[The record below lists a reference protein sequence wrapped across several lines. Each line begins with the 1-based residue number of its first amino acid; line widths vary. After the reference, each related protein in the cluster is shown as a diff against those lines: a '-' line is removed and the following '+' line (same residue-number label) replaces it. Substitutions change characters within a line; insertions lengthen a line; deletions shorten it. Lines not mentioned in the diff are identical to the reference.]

1 MSEFNGILTLTV
13 FLPALAGLVI
23 LLVKPLQL
31 EDRIIRWFAIVSTVV
46 TFVLTLI
53 VFLAYDRDAGGVQ
66 FIDHL
71 SWLSAETIK
80 SSYLLGVDGLSAP
93 LVLLTGLL
101 GMAAA
106 FASRNIGLRV
116 SEYFIWLLL
125 LETAV
130 MGVFVSLDLLLFFVF
145 FEFEVIPMFMLISL
159 WGSGRPRYS
168 AMKFVLYTLAGGAF
182 MFVGIFAVYLTGA
195 VDTLT
200 MVPVPEL
207 GIVGIADQIAGVD
220 LIAPA
225 SLIFAFFF
233 VAFAVKLPIWPL
245 HNWLPDAH
253 TDAPTAVSVMLAGV
267 LLKMA
272 GYGMIRINIG
282 FFQETKGF
290 TVHDAAGILS
300 VIAAVSVVYGAIVT
314 IRQTDMK
321 RLIAY
326 SSVSHMGFVLLGLTA
341 IAGIQQETE
350 FGRDVALGG
359 INGAALQMFT
369 HGTITGLAFLMVGL
383 AYDRTHTRHIPHLG
397 GLWRRMPVIGIFFFI
412 AGFASLGLPA
422 LSGFVSEIMVFLNS
436 FPVWPWAASISA
448 FGVVLAAG
456 YVLWMIQ
463 RTFFGSKPPEGGIP
477 DDKYEELTHAEPFD
491 LIPILV
497 LTIPIFVIGIW
508 PKVVVDVFKIGFE
521 GILR

>member
-23 LLVKPLQL
+23 LLAKPLQL
-31 EDRIIRWFAIVSTVV
+31 EDRIIRWFAILTTVA
-46 TFVLTLI
+46 TFVLSLI
-53 VFLAYDRDAGGVQ
+53 VFLSYDRVIGGVQ

-101 GMAAA
+101 GLAAA

-168 AMKFVLYTLAGGAF
+168 AMKFVLYTLTGGAF

-200 MVPVPEL
+200 MVAVPQL

-220 LIAPA
+220 LVAPA
-225 SLIFAFFF
+225 SLIFAFFL
-233 VAFAVKLPIWPL
+233 VAFAVKLPVWPL

-282 FFQETKGF
+282 FFQETNGF
-290 TVHDAAGILS
+290 TVHDAAGILA
-300 VIAAVSVVYGAIVT
+300 VVAAVSVVYGAVVT

-341 IAGIQQETE
+341 IGGSNAAIQAG
-350 FGRDVALGG
+350 GV
-359 INGAALQMFT
+359 NGAALQMFT

-383 AYDRTHTRHIPHLG
+383 TYDRTHTRHIPHLG

-436 FPVWPWAASISA
+436 FPVWPWAASFAA

-463 RTFFGSKPPEGGIP
+463 RTFFGSRPPEGGIP
-477 DDKYEELTHAEPFD
+477 DDKYEELTDAEPLD
-491 LIPILV
+491 LIPILA
-497 LTIPIFVIGIW
+497 LTIPIIVIGIW
-508 PKVVVDVFKIGFE
+508 PKVVVDVFKIGIE

>member
-1 MSEFNGILTLTV
+1 MSEFNGILTITV
-13 FLPALAGLVI
+13 LLPALAALIIV
-23 LLVKPLQL
+23 VAKPLQL
-31 EDRIIRWFAIVSTVV
+31 DDRIIRWFAILSTVA
-46 TFVLTLI
+46 TFVLSLI
-53 VFLAYDRDAGGVQ
+53 VFLSYDRDAGGVQ
-66 FIDHL
+66 MIDHL
-71 SWLSAETIK
+71 NWLSAQTIK

-106 FASRNIGLRV
+106 FASRNIKLRV
-116 SEYFIWLLL
+116 SEYFLWLLL

-145 FEFEVIPMFMLISL
+145 FEFEVIPMFMLISV

-207 GIVGIADQIAGVD
+207 GIVGIADQIAGVE
-220 LIAPA
+220 LVAPA
-225 SLIFAFFF
+225 ALIFTFFL
-233 VAFAVKLPIWPL
+233 VAFAVKLPVLPL

-272 GYGMIRINIG
+272 GYGLIRINIG
-282 FFQETKGF
+282 FFQETNGF

-300 VIAAVSVVYGAIVT
+300 VVAAASVVYGAIVT

-341 IAGIQQETE
+341 IGGSTAATQ
-350 FGRDVALGG
+350 LGG

-397 GLWRRMPVIGIFFFI
+397 GLWRRMPIIGIFFFI
-412 AGFASLGLPA
+412 AGLASLGLPA

-436 FPVWPWAASISA
+436 FPVWPWAASIAA

-477 DDKYEELTHAEPFD
+477 VGKFDELTDARPLD

-497 LTIPIFVIGIW
+497 LTIPIFVVGIW
-508 PKVVVDVFKIGFE
+508 PRTIVDVFKLGIE

>member
-1 MSEFNGILTLTV
+1 MSEFNGILTVTV
-13 FLPALAGLVI
+13 FLPALAALVI
-23 LLVKPLQL
+23 LLARPLNL
-31 EDRIIRWFAIVSTVV
+31 EDRVIRWFAILSTVAAFILSLV
-46 TFVLTLI
+46 
-53 VFLAYDRDAGGVQ
+53 VFLAYDRETGGVQ
-66 FIDHL
+66 FIDHVN
-71 SWLSAETIK
+71 WLSAETIK

-93 LVLLTGLL
+93 LVLLTGIL
-101 GMAAA
+101 GLAAA
-106 FASRNIGLRV
+106 FASRNIELRV
-116 SEYFIWLLL
+116 SEYFVWLLL
-125 LETAV
+125 LESAV

-145 FEFEVIPMFMLISL
+145 FEFEVIPMFMLISV

-168 AMKFVLYTLAGGAF
+168 AMKFVLFTLAGGAF

-195 VDTLT
+195 VDSLT
-200 MVPVPEL
+200 MVPIPEL

-225 SLIFAFFF
+225 SLIFAFFLI
-233 VAFAVKLPIWPL
+233 AFAVKLPVWPL

-282 FFQETKGF
+282 FFQETNGF

-300 VIAAVSVVYGAIVT
+300 VVAAVSVVYGAIVT

-341 IAGIQQETE
+341 IGGSTAATQ
-350 FGRDVALGG
+350 LGG

-369 HGTITGLAFLMVGL
+369 HGTITGLAFLVVGM

-397 GLWRRMPVIGIFFFI
+397 GLWRRMPVIGIFFFV

-422 LSGFVSEIMVFLNS
+422 LSGFVSEIMVFLNA

-477 DDKYEELTHAEPFD
+477 DDKFEELTDAEPLD
-491 LIPILV
+491 LIPILA
-497 LTIPIFVIGIW
+497 LTIPIFVVGIW
-508 PKVVVDVFKIGFE
+508 PKTIVDVFKIGIE

>member
-1 MSEFNGILTLTV
+1 MSEFNGILTVTV
-13 FLPALAGLVI
+13 FLPALAALVI
-23 LLVKPLQL
+23 LLARPFNL
-31 EDRIIRWFAIVSTVV
+31 EDRIVRWFAILSTVA
-46 TFVLTLI
+46 TFVLSAI

-66 FIDHL
+66 FIDHI

-93 LVLLTGLL
+93 LVLLTGIL
-101 GMAAA
+101 GTAAA
-106 FASRNIGLRV
+106 FASRNINLRV
-116 SEYFIWLLL
+116 SEYFVWLLL
-125 LETAV
+125 LEAAV
-130 MGVFVSLDLLLFFVF
+130 MGVFTSLDLLLFFVF
-145 FEFEVIPMFMLISL
+145 FEFEVIPMYMLISV

-168 AMKFVLYTLAGGAF
+168 AMKFVLFTLAGGAF

-200 MVPVPEL
+200 MVAIPEL
-207 GIVGIADQIAGVD
+207 GISGVPEQIAGAS

-225 SLIFAFFF
+225 SLIFAFFL
-233 VAFAVKLPIWPL
+233 VAFAVKLPVWPL

-300 VIAAVSVVYGAIVT
+300 VVAAISVVYGAIVT

-341 IAGIQQETE
+341 IGGNTAAIQ
-350 FGRDVALGG
+350 LGG

-397 GLWRRMPVIGIFFFI
+397 GLWRRMPIIGIFFFI

-436 FPVWPWAASISA
+436 FPVWPWAAGISA

-463 RTFFGSKPPEGGIP
+463 RTFFGSRPPDGGIP
-477 DDKYEELTHAEPFD
+477 QKNYDELTDAEPLD

-508 PKVVVDVFKIGFE
+508 PKTVVDVFKIGIE

>member
-1 MSEFNGILTLTV
+1 MSEFNGILTITV
-13 FLPALAGLVI
+13 FLPALAALI
-23 LLVKPLQL
+23 IALAKPFNL
-31 EDRIIRWFAIVSTVV
+31 EDRIIRWFAILSTVA
-46 TFVLTLI
+46 TFLLSLI

-66 FIDHL
+66 FVDHI

-101 GMAAA
+101 GTAAA
-106 FASRNIGLRV
+106 FASRNIELRV

-125 LETAV
+125 LEAAV

-145 FEFEVIPMFMLISL
+145 FEFEVIPMFMLISI
-159 WGSGRPRYS
+159 WGTGRPRYS
-168 AMKFVLYTLAGGAF
+168 AMKFVLFTLAGGAF
-182 MFVGIFAVYLTGA
+182 MFVGIFAIYLTGA

-200 MVPVPEL
+200 MVSLPEL
-207 GIVGIADQIAGVD
+207 GITGIPEQISGVD

-225 SLIFAFFF
+225 SLIFAFFL
-233 VAFAVKLPIWPL
+233 VAFAVKLPVWPL

-282 FFQETKGF
+282 FFQETNGF

-300 VIAAVSVVYGAIVT
+300 VVAAISVVYGAIVT

-341 IAGIQQETE
+341 ISGSTAATQ
-350 FGRDVALGG
+350 LGG

-369 HGTITGLAFLMVGL
+369 HGTITGLAFLLVGL

-477 DDKYEELTHAEPFD
+477 DDKFEELTDAEPLD

-508 PKVVVDVFKIGFE
+508 PKTVVDVFNIGIE

>member
-1 MSEFNGILTLTV
+1 MSEFNGILTITV
-13 FLPALAGLVI
+13 FLPALAALII
-23 LLVKPLQL
+23 LLAKPANL
-31 EDRIIRWFAIVSTVV
+31 EDRIIRWFAILSTVA
-46 TFVLTLI
+46 TFVLSLI
-53 VFLAYDRDAGGVQ
+53 VFLGYDRDAGGVQ
-66 FIDHL
+66 FVDHL
-71 SWLSAETIK
+71 NWLSAETIK

-93 LVLLTGLL
+93 LVLLTGIL

-106 FASRNIGLRV
+106 FASRNIELRV
-116 SEYFIWLLL
+116 SEYFVWLLL
-125 LETAV
+125 LEAAV

-145 FEFEVIPMFMLISL
+145 FEFEVIPMFMLISV

-168 AMKFVLYTLAGGAF
+168 AMKFVLFTLAGGAF

-200 MVPVPEL
+200 MIAVPQL
-207 GIVGIADQIAGVD
+207 GIAGIAEQISGVD

-225 SLIFAFFF
+225 SLIFTFFL
-233 VAFAVKLPIWPL
+233 VAFAVKLPVWPL

-282 FFQETKGF
+282 FFQETNGF

-300 VIAAVSVVYGAIVT
+300 VVAAVSVVYGAVVT

-341 IAGIQQETE
+341 IGGSTAATQ
-350 FGRDVALGG
+350 LGG

-369 HGTITGLAFLMVGL
+369 HGTITGLAFLMVGM

-397 GLWRRMPVIGIFFFI
+397 GLWVRMPVIGIFFFI

-422 LSGFVSEIMVFLNS
+422 LSGFVSEIMVFLNA

-477 DDKYEELTHAEPFD
+477 EDKFEELTDAEPLD

-508 PKVVVDVFKIGFE
+508 PKTVVDVFKIGIE

>member
-1 MSEFNGILTLTV
+1 MSEFNGILTITV
-13 FLPALAGLVI
+13 FLPALAALIIV
-23 LLVKPLQL
+23 VAKPMQL
-31 EDRIIRWFAIVSTVV
+31 DDRIIRWFAILSTVA
-46 TFVLTLI
+46 TFVLSLI
-53 VFLAYDRDAGGVQ
+53 VFLSYDRDAGGVQ
-66 FIDHL
+66 MIDHL
-71 SWLSAETIK
+71 NWLSAQTIK

-106 FASRNIGLRV
+106 FASRNIQIRV
-116 SEYFIWLLL
+116 SEYFLWLLL

-145 FEFEVIPMFMLISL
+145 FEFEVIPMFMLISV

-207 GIVGIADQIAGVD
+207 GIVGIADQIAGVE
-220 LIAPA
+220 LVAPA
-225 SLIFAFFF
+225 ALIFTFFL
-233 VAFAVKLPIWPL
+233 VAFAVKLPILPL

-272 GYGMIRINIG
+272 GYGLIRINIG
-282 FFQETKGF
+282 FFQETNGF

-300 VIAAVSVVYGAIVT
+300 VVAAASVVYGAIVT
-314 IRQTDMK
+314 IRQTDLK

-341 IAGIQQETE
+341 IGGSTAATQ
-350 FGRDVALGG
+350 LGG

-397 GLWRRMPVIGIFFFI
+397 GLWRRMPIIGIFFFI
-412 AGFASLGLPA
+412 AGLASLGLPA

-436 FPVWPWAASISA
+436 FPVWPWAASIAA

-477 DDKYEELTHAEPFD
+477 VGKFDELTDARPLD

-497 LTIPIFVIGIW
+497 LTIPIFVVGIW
-508 PKVVVDVFKIGFE
+508 PRTIVDVFKLGIE

>member
-1 MSEFNGILTLTV
+1 MSEFNGILTITV
-13 FLPALAGLVI
+13 LLPALAALIIV
-23 LLVKPLQL
+23 VAKPLQL
-31 EDRIIRWFAIVSTVV
+31 DDRIIRWFAILSTVA

-53 VFLAYDRDAGGVQ
+53 VFLSYDRDAGGVQ
-66 FIDHL
+66 MIDHL
-71 SWLSAETIK
+71 NWLSAQTIK

-106 FASRNIGLRV
+106 FASRNIELRV
-116 SEYFIWLLL
+116 SEYFLWLLL

-145 FEFEVIPMFMLISL
+145 FEFEVIPMFMLISV

-207 GIVGIADQIAGVD
+207 GIVGIADQIAGVE
-220 LIAPA
+220 LVAPA
-225 SLIFAFFF
+225 ALIFTFFL
-233 VAFAVKLPIWPL
+233 VAFAVKLPILPL

-272 GYGMIRINIG
+272 GYGLIRINIG
-282 FFQETKGF
+282 FFQETNGF

-300 VIAAVSVVYGAIVT
+300 VVAAASVVYGAIVT

-326 SSVSHMGFVLLGLTA
+326 SSISHMGFVLLGLTA
-341 IAGIQQETE
+341 IGGSTAATQ
-350 FGRDVALGG
+350 LGG

-397 GLWRRMPVIGIFFFI
+397 GLWRRMPIIGIFFFI
-412 AGFASLGLPA
+412 AGLASLGLPA

-436 FPVWPWAASISA
+436 FPVWPWAASIAA

-477 DDKYEELTHAEPFD
+477 VGKFDELTDARPLD

-497 LTIPIFVIGIW
+497 LTIPIFVVGIW
-508 PKVVVDVFKIGFE
+508 PRTIVDVFKLGIE

>member
-1 MSEFNGILTLTV
+1 MSEFNGILTVTV
-13 FLPALAGLVI
+13 FLPALAALVI
-23 LLVKPLQL
+23 LLARPLNL
-31 EDRIIRWFAIVSTVV
+31 EDRVIRWFAILTTVAAFILSLV
-46 TFVLTLI
+46 
-53 VFLAYDRDAGGVQ
+53 VFLAYDRDVGGVQ

-71 SWLSAETIK
+71 NWLSAETIK

-93 LVLLTGLL
+93 LVLLTGIL
-101 GMAAA
+101 GLAAA

-116 SEYFIWLLL
+116 SEYFVWLLL
-125 LETAV
+125 LESAV

-145 FEFEVIPMFMLISL
+145 FEFEVIPMFMLISV

-168 AMKFVLYTLAGGAF
+168 AMKFVLFTLAGGAF

-195 VDTLT
+195 VDSLT
-200 MVPVPEL
+200 MVPIPEL

-225 SLIFAFFF
+225 SLIFAFFLI
-233 VAFAVKLPIWPL
+233 AFAVKLPVWPL

-282 FFQETKGF
+282 FFQETNGF

-300 VIAAVSVVYGAIVT
+300 VVAAVSVVYGAIVT

-341 IAGIQQETE
+341 IGGSTAATQH
-350 FGRDVALGG
+350 GG

-369 HGTITGLAFLMVGL
+369 HGTITGLAFLVVGM

-397 GLWRRMPVIGIFFFI
+397 GLWRRMPVIGIFFFV

-422 LSGFVSEIMVFLNS
+422 LSGFVSEIMVFLNA

-463 RTFFGSKPPEGGIP
+463 RTFFGSRPPEGGIP
-477 DDKYEELTHAEPFD
+477 DDKFEELTDAEPLD
-491 LIPILV
+491 LIPILA
-497 LTIPIFVIGIW
+497 LTIPIFVVGIW
-508 PKVVVDVFKIGFE
+508 PKTIVDVFKIGIE